1 MYDQNANTRNLP
13 YVLGTVLIR
22 QCRDEQPNFE
32 MECAVKRP
40 EPRGARGIPVHV
52 LLCERA

>member
-32 MECAVKRP
+32 IECAVKRP

-52 LLCERA
+52 LLCVRA